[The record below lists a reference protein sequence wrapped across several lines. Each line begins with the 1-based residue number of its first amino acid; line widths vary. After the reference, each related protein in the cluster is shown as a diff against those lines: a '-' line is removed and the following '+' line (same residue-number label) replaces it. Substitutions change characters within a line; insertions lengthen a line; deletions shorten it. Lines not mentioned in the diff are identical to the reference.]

1 MDLVEQVLAL
11 HDALVS
17 ARVPHAFGGALA
29 LAYWTEEPRGTR
41 DIDCNVFVP
50 AADNA
55 VVLAALPPD
64 VEVPAGTAE
73 QIAIEGQ
80 VRLWW
85 NGTPLDLFFDYIR
98 VHRAAAAG
106 ARVVP
111 LAGRQIPVL
120 GPVELV
126 VFKAVFDRTKHWAD
140 IESVLSAGSVT
151 GEELHQA
158 LVEVVGSDDPRVTRL
173 LRTIRRTDSG
183 N

>member
-11 HDALVS
+11 HTALVS

-50 AADNA
+50 AVDNA
-55 VVLAALPPD
+55 VVLAALPSG
-64 VEVPAGTAE
+64 VEVPAGTADR
-73 QIAIEGQ
+73 IAADGQ

-85 NGTPLDLFFDYIR
+85 EGTPLDLFFDYAS

-106 ARVVP
+106 ARLVP
-111 LAGRQIPVL
+111 LAGTQIPVL

-126 VFKAVFDRTKHWAD
+126 VFKALFDRTKDWAD
-140 IESVLSAGSVT
+140 IEAVLAAGSTTADEVQ
-151 GEELHQA
+151 LA
-158 LVEVVGSDDPRVTRL
+158 LVEVVGAADPRVAKL
-173 LRTIRRTDSG
+173 VDAARRSAD
-183 N
+183 

>member
-50 AADNA
+50 ASDNA
-55 VVLAALPPD
+55 VVLAALPAD
-64 VEVPAGTAE
+64 VDVPAGTTE
-73 QIAIEGQ
+73 RIVTDGQ

-85 NGTPLDLFFDYIR
+85 DGTPLDLFFDYAS

-106 ARVVP
+106 ARLVP
-111 LAGRQIPVL
+111 LAGAQIPVL
-120 GPVELV
+120 GPVDV
-126 VFKAVFDRTKHWAD
+126 VLFKALFDRTKDWAD
-140 IESVLSAGSVT
+140 IEAVLAAGSATAAEVRDALVQVL
-151 GEELHQA
+151 GEE
-158 LVEVVGSDDPRVTRL
+158 DPRVAKL
-173 LRTIRRTDSG
+173 AEAARRSRG
-183 N
+183 